1 MISRNFIS
9 LDHCERMLVGVAS
22 WVEKVLGKIQSGIL
36 EKGRTGK
43 ERSIF
48 VDGLNFPSTKPKKMD
63 LDGWVL

>member
-1 MISRNFIS
+1 
-9 LDHCERMLVGVAS
+9 MLVGVAS